1 MLLALKGY
9 GMHGSIETVSVATFW
24 TSEQHYVPLC
34 SLVGAGDGRPL
45 NYHIEIHLSVHSC
58 IYACMHP
65 CIHSYIHTCIDTY
78 VFLLLL
84 FQNFTLGRIVDFEKI
99 LHEPL
104 YSGNI

>member
-9 GMHGSIETVSVATFW
+9 RMHGSIETVSVATFW

-58 IYACMHP
+58 IYMHACTLA
-65 CIHSYIHTCIDTY
+65 SIHTYI
-78 VFLLLL
+78 
-84 FQNFTLGRIVDFEKI
+84 RA
-99 LHEPL
+99 
-104 YSGNI
+104 